1 MENFYCTSMV
11 CNGDHY
17 PIKIAVNYAYKYSTF
32 NFQKLIFC
40 YLKERL
46 FICKYCKKCQDCKAL
61 EKAFLFAEEIQKRNV
76 TKDNVRQ
83 FFIAGLDMSSSSE
96 KKFLKNLCSFFI
108 IKSPYDIFSFSTS
121 KVVGLM

>member
-1 MENFYCTSMV
+1 MENFYCTPMV

-17 PIKIAVNYAYKYSTF
+17 PIKIAQNNGHKYSTF

-40 YLKERL
+40 YIKERL

-76 TKDNVRQ
+76 TEDNVV
-83 FFIAGLDMSSSSE
+83 SE
-96 KKFLKNLCSFFI
+96 VLVIFNNEENERIQCEIVSTTKCKN
-108 IKSPYDIFSFSTS
+108 
-121 KVVGLM
+121 